1 MESNTPNT
9 HNTESITLKEVSDIL
24 AGIPNHTWPRDM
36 VLKDL
41 YDIGINPVYF
51 YYRRDDETIEVDKR
65 KLMLFR
71 IKYSV

>member
-1 MESNTPNT
+1 M
-9 HNTESITLKEVSDIL
+9 HMLESITIKEVSDIL

-41 YDIGINPVYF
+41 SDMGINPVYF
-51 YYRRDDETIEVDKR
+51 YYKRDDETIEVDKR